1 MADGSELILGI
12 VFIVVLLSI
21 ALAWTIDHRSNRVVI
36 DEPYEQR
43 DTPESRYRKASGED
57 V

>member
-1 MADGSELILGI
+1 MWTKEDII
-12 VFIVVLLSI
+12 I
-21 ALAWTIDHRSNRVVI
+21 ALVLAVLFGAIITLLVRAIYPNRVVI

-43 DTPESRYRKASGED
+43 DTPESRYRKASGEE

>member
-21 ALAWTIDHRSNRVVI
+21 ALAWAIDRRSSRVVI

-43 DTPESRYRKASGED
+43 ETPESRYRKASGED
-57 V
+57 